1 MQQICFAFLFLMA
14 LAIGVVPADA
24 SEPAKSQQE
33 INHLLAYV
41 KSTNCQYER
50 NGKRHSGKE
59 AVKHIQRKYRYFAD
73 EIKTAEDFI
82 RLCATKSTMSGK
94 YYKVHCVTG
103 KAIKNEIKSVD
114 WLSEELL
121 RYRDLEDK

>member
-1 MQQICFAFLFLMA
+1 MLCFTFLMA
-14 LAIGVVPADA
+14 LSIGVAPAYA
-24 SEPAKSQQE
+24 SEPAKFQQE

-82 RLCATKSTMSGK
+82 RLSATKSTMSGK
-94 YYKVHCVTG
+94 YYKVHCAEG
-103 KAIKNEIKSVD
+103 KATKNEIKSVD
-114 WLSEELL
+114 WLTKELL
-121 RYRDLEDK
+121 RYRNLEYK

>member
-1 MQQICFAFLFLMA
+1 MQRKFIAFLFVMV

-24 SEPAKSQQE
+24 SEPTKSQQE
-33 INHLLAYV
+33 INHLLVYV

-94 YYKVHCVTG
+94 YYKVHCAEG
-103 KAIKNEIKSVD
+103 KAIKSVN
-114 WLSEELL
+114 WLNEELL
-121 RYRDLEDK
+121 RYRNLEDK